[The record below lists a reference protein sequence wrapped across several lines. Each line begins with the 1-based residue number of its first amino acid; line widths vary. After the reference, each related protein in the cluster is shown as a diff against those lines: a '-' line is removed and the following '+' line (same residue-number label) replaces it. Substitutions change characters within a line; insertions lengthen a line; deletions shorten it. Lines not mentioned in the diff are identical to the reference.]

1 MQEQIPFEYSNDL
14 ISVWPALDG
23 YCLHLSGTDVFYT
36 VKQAEVLGDTFNAK
50 RVSNRMRE
58 TRSLSET
65 DRPSIS
71 RDSALNQRQSI
82 LLNAVKLMVGVSQA
96 RKRDKRTESAVPVER
111 TAMRLKEH
119 TRKVPEPVV
128 VLAW

>member
-23 YCLHLSGTDVFYT
+23 YCLHSSGTDVFYT

-50 RVSNRMRE
+50 RVSNQMRE
-58 TRSLSET
+58 TRPPSET
-65 DRPSIS
+65 DRPSIP
-71 RDSALNQRQSI
+71 RDSALNRRQSI

-96 RKRDKRTESAVPVER
+96 RKRDKRTESAIPVER
-111 TAMRLKEH
+111 TAIRLKEH